1 MIKKIIKKWKILAQD
16 KAFVK
21 NLLLSKL
28 FLIVAMVTLKLSGLR
43 ADTIPAPSLPDLFHS
58 IIPLT
63 NVMYIAT
70 YGFIAVQLL
79 LWGYFIVYEPRR
91 LPYAMKVYGIFI
103 IFRSIFIS
111 LTTLGAPAVRLD
123 LVPVIEAIFGG
134 IYFTQDLFPSG
145 HTGSAF
151 VGYLVARK
159 KWMKKIMLFCTV
171 MMGMSV
177 LLLRVHY
184 SIDVLGALFVAYGAR
199 GFYHEIRKRSRKWEF
214 QWPWA
219 VPAKA

>member
-1 MIKKIIKKWKILAQD
+1 MIKKTIKKWQKLVQD

-21 NLLLSKL
+21 NLLGSGL
-28 FLIVAMVTLKLSGLR
+28 FFVVAMITLKLSGLR
-43 ADTIPAPSLPDLFHS
+43 ADTIPAPSLPDFFHS
-58 IIPLT
+58 IVPLT
-63 NVMYIAT
+63 NVMYVAT
-70 YGFIAVQLL
+70 YGFILVHLL
-79 LWGYFIVYEPRR
+79 LWGYFVTYEPKR

-103 IFRSIFIS
+103 VFRSIFIS

-151 VGYLVARK
+151 VGYLIVRK
-159 KWMKKIMLFCTV
+159 KWMKKIMLIATV
-171 MMGMSV
+171 LMGTSV

-184 SIDVLGALFVAYGAR
+184 SIDVLGALFVAYGAK
-199 GFYHEIRKRSRKWEF
+199 GFYHELRKKSRKWEWE
-214 QWPWA
+214 WPWA
-219 VPAKA
+219 SPVNN